1 MHPTDRASGSRVAS
15 VGGRRVGA
23 HPGRPRI
30 ASEPDLDV
38 LRVLDASHS
47 STASLSDLRA
57 SFAGRAGR
65 LRDSLWSLEAEGLI
79 EVLESPTCGLI
90 CLLTDRGREEL
101 EDAPPLGRAS
111 R

>member
-1 MHPTDRASGSRVAS
+1 MANDRRA
-15 VGGRRVGA
+15 GGQ
-23 HPGRPRI
+23 PGRARI

-90 CLLTDRGREEL
+90 CLLTDRGRKEL
-101 EDAPPLGRAS
+101 EGAPPLGRAS